1 MKYLKLFENF
11 TETENYGEYK
21 YGNGKSYM
29 QYFKMKDT
37 HSLVEFNGMD
47 LESVYDTIG
56 DHCIFIEKV
65 YIHPDDSPM
74 ILRRFLSKVEEFANE
89 EDYGVIATVAEPFE
103 DKRLNV
109 NQLVE
114 LYQKFGFVVYD
125 KLPSSEA
132 YIMYKD
138 L

>member
-1 MKYLKLFENF
+1 MKHLKLFEEFTVKENF
-11 TETENYGEYK
+11 GEYN
-21 YGNGKSYM
+21 YTNGKSYI

-47 LESVYDTIG
+47 LESVYDIIG
-56 DHCIFIEKV
+56 DHCIFIDKV
-65 YIHPDDSPM
+65 YIHPDDSPL
-74 ILRRFLSKVEEFANE
+74 ILRRFLNKVEEYAKE
-89 EDYGVIATVAEPFE
+89 EDYNVIATLAEPFE

-109 NQLVE
+109 NQLIE
-114 LYQKFGFVVYD
+114 LYQKFGFVVYE
-125 KLPSSEA
+125 KLPDSEA